1 MKKRYNSN
9 VIQSKWL
16 QRNNRVKMQFKF
28 WKLSKLLEC
37 FKCYSCVYATPP
49 PPTPR
54 TNFFITLELLKV
66 WSWNFD
72 SVKSNS
78 LERFLG
84 WNQTP
89 LQLLRI
95 CKWLILRLTFLDI
108 DMIRFWNFPK
118 YISLKRKL
126 LASFLSLLM
135 SAKISFWFVNYTLV
149 TRPKY

>member
-1 MKKRYNSN
+1 MSFKVNGYRETIELKCNLNFESFQNFWN
-9 VIQSKWL
+9 VLNVTPVILHSRFTPPL
-16 QRNNRVKMQFKF
+16 
-28 WKLSKLLEC
+28 
-37 FKCYSCVYATPP
+37 PP
-49 PPTPR
+49 PPATPR
-54 TNFFITLELLKV
+54 TNFFITLELLKL

-72 SVKSNS
+72 SIKSNS

-118 YISLKRKL
+118 YISLKRRL
-126 LASFLSLLM
+126 LASFLSLSM